1 MLNFNHLVGHYDHD
15 LRKHAFKPCFT
26 PSFCISE
33 TAFVKTDLCFR
44 HAPPEVACSQRVRA
58 YAIRGN
64 SEDSIEILSTTDSII
79 NPEDLQ
85 AITEEDPEDQQTP
98 YCSLDPEPEPEPEP
112 EPPVKGEGGGE
123 GADCFGDFMEQ
134 VTILRDERKEPRRSV
149 RDKGRYLSL
158 RIEGDSLNRGEA
170 SGVQGETG
178 AGWSAGRGTVHEDN
192 ALDIT
197 AMHQGNW

>member
-1 MLNFNHLVGHYDHD
+1 MLNFNHLEGHYDHN
-15 LRKHAFKPCFT
+15 LLKHAFKPCFT

-112 EPPVKGEGGGE
+112 PVKGEGGGK
-123 GADCFGDFMEQ
+123 GVDCFGDFMEQ

-158 RIEGDSLNRGEA
+158 RIDGDSLNRGEA

-178 AGWSAGRGTVHEDN
+178 AGRP
-192 ALDIT
+192 